1 MFDDLFFFVMT
12 AKLEYLIKL
21 HLKSISLSM
30 KYFYLLILISFCS
43 CNLNQERVCNDFKN
57 GSFKSVINID
67 GIEYT
72 SVFKRNDSIQ
82 VETFNNEIDSSY
94 VRWINDCEV
103 VFTTINPKNLLQKK
117 PVLVKILRTF
127 KNSYDFEYSYVGETT
142 KQKGNATIFEPK
154 SEAKSDAERFCEIS
168 KKLMAIKS
176 RKTTIRDIENLDK
189 WDIEVA
195 NFEKKY
201 KNNEE
206 FKKRYKACMNEK

>member
-1 MFDDLFFFVMT
+1 MT

-21 HLKSISLSM
+21 RLKSIILTM

-142 KQKGNATIFEPK
+142 KQKGNATILE
-154 SEAKSDAERFCEIS
+154 
-168 KKLMAIKS
+168 
-176 RKTTIRDIENLDK
+176 
-189 WDIEVA
+189 
-195 NFEKKY
+195 
-201 KNNEE
+201 
-206 FKKRYKACMNEK
+206 

>member
-1 MFDDLFFFVMT
+1 MR

-43 CNLNQERVCNDFKN
+43 CSLNQERVCNDFKN

-142 KQKGNATIFEPK
+142 KQKGNAMILE
-154 SEAKSDAERFCEIS
+154 
-168 KKLMAIKS
+168 
-176 RKTTIRDIENLDK
+176 
-189 WDIEVA
+189 
-195 NFEKKY
+195 
-201 KNNEE
+201 
-206 FKKRYKACMNEK
+206 